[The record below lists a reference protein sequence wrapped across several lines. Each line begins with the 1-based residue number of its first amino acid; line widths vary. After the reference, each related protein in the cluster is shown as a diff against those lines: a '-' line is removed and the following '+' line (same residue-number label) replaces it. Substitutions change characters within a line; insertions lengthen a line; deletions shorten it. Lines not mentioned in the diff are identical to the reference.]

1 MKTKSILLTLFLTF
15 ATTPAWAKEVSI
27 SQTIASLN
35 ADAQKPGG
43 EERALKSIS
52 ARTQVAVATLAKEKA
67 STGLTCGDLYIA
79 HAIASASGK
88 SFDEIVKLKKS
99 GRSWDKIADA
109 NNVSL
114 GGKKVKVMANTKPS
128 PTPRTVSRGPSNPT
142 DQSSSYKA
150 PMP

>member
-1 MKTKSILLTLFLTF
+1 MKTKCILLTLILAF
-15 ATTPAWAKEVSI
+15 ATTFAWAKEVSI
-27 SQTIASLN
+27 SQTIANIN

-52 ARTQVAVATLAKEKA
+52 ASTRLPVTTLAQEKA
-67 STGLTCGDLYIA
+67 STGLTCGDLFIA

-88 SFDEIVKLKKS
+88 SFNEIVKLKKR
-99 GRSWDKIADA
+99 GQTWDKIADA

-128 PTPRTVSRGPSNPT
+128 PTPRTMSRGPSNT
-142 DQSSSYKA
+142 SDQSSSYKS